1 MNVDE
6 VRQVE
11 KALGVMYRVRDHFD
25 HEAAMNAALHM
36 SDVVRPAPL
45 AAAVATA
52 VHDLERIIQA
62 NAPDEPVPP
71 PPDLSLMEDHV
82 RP

>member
-1 MNVDE
+1 MSPDE
-6 VRQVE
+6 RRQVE
-11 KALGVMYRVRDHFD
+11 KALGVMYRVREHFD

-52 VHDLERIIQA
+52 VIDLERLIEA
-62 NAPDEPVPP
+62 NAPDEPTLPE
-71 PPDLSLMEDHV
+71 PDLSLMEDHV